1 MGIDLLVLEYSILCC
16 CLSKLNIKIWIL
28 LIIEVIYLVVDFMG
42 VKVYGKGEW
51 KIRIYGVGL
60 GWIWCKFYL
69 GVNEVIGEID
79 KYNRLFY

>member
-1 MGIDLLVLEYSILCC
+1 MEFIFELIGIDLLVLEYSILCC

-28 LIIEVIYLVVDFMG
+28 LRIEVIYLVVDF
-42 VKVYGKGEW
+42 KGEW

-79 KYNRLFY
+79 KYN